1 MPEEK
6 EHLIDDDFDRYRF
19 SVLPIIGQLEEST
32 RHGLQI
38 SEHKVGNTE
47 SVMLGL
53 SSSGCRCTI
62 L

>member
-6 EHLIDDDFDRYRF
+6 EHLVDDDFDRYRF

-47 SVMLGL
+47 GL
-53 SSSGCRCTI
+53 HV
-62 L
+62 